1 LHESEYTYRL
11 PRSTR
16 ALAFLLLFATP
27 LYLGVAVGIL
37 ERSWLVGAALVLP
50 VVLAACLALWLW
62 SKDAITIDSER
73 IRWQRWPLKRSELRW
88 DDVAASTIERFLG
101 TEYARI
107 ETKQGNVRR
116 IVLNRVGGQEYR
128 ARVLAKLGLD

>member
-1 LHESEYTYRL
+1 MHESEYTYRL

-62 SKDAITIDSER
+62 SKDTITIDSER
-73 IRWQRWPLKRSELRW
+73 IRWLLKRSELRW

-107 ETKQGNVRR
+107 ETKQGKVRR